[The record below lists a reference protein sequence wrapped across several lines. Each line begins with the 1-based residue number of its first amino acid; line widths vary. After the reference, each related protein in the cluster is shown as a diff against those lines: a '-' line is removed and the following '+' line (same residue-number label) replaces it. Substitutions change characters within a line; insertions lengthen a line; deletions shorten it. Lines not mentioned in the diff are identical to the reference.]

1 MGAVFVKILN
11 MSLTAGWIVLAVL
24 LVRLLFKKK
33 APKALFPILWA
44 LVAVRLIC
52 PVTFESSFSLIR
64 NPEPMTEETLFSEEP
79 ARVEPPT
86 FLGITD
92 PEKEKKFAEDYQT
105 YIDGLEKQSE
115 KVIVSVVSGPIDTEN
130 PDAVDYFI
138 QEIDPEETKLPNEI
152 MEELESHGSY
162 TETTEDGVTNTY
174 TLVHSAEQA
183 GHKPSVYVILGTLW
197 LVGVVGMLFYMLFSY
212 LRIFRKVKESA
223 LYEKNVRRCDS
234 IDSPFILGVI
244 RPRIYLPS
252 DISES
257 DRDYVLAHE
266 RAHLKRL
273 DYIWKPLGFL
283 LLSVYWFHPLLWVAY
298 ILLCKDIEFAC
309 DEKVIKELG
318 IEQKKAYSTALI
330 NCSVSRKMI
339 SACPLA
345 FGENGVKGRIKSVLH
360 YKKPAFWIMI
370 VSVVACTVLA
380 VCFLT
385 NPEKKA
391 ELPKPGDIIT
401 FGTYEQDN
409 VSENGAE
416 PIEWIVVDV
425 FDGTATLLSKY
436 GLDAKPYHEVGTKGI
451 YWADC
456 SLRSWLNSEFFSSAF
471 SEKERKNIISTRLEN
486 HSSSSYN
493 VKDGIVTED
502 KIYLLSI
509 DELYRIFKPEGG
521 IDESEYRSKAGI
533 TTLTAYAKAQG
544 AWEGKTED
552 GTPAGPWLL
561 RTLGV
566 NYTSVCRVD
575 TNGKLSLEVSND
587 YSGCAIRPAMRISL
601 DHAEYE
607 IISGTASEEETENT
621 DASLHTRSGRFVDTV
636 SLTDAKP
643 GYVVEFGVYEQ
654 NKDTNDGAEPIEW
667 YVLDVKDDKALLLSK
682 YVLENMPYHKY
693 EEEIT
698 WKNCTLRE
706 WLNGTFYEN
715 AFNAEEK
722 QRIATTLLENVWNP
736 WNVLAEYEYTE
747 DKVFLPSMEDMLSG
761 DYFYT
766 EKAPESAAFTF
777 DGYFQTDAER
787 MVRGVYEEEQ
797 LTHNASGS
805 VNDFDGMPYAA
816 YWLRASSRV
825 EYRSYDEKKENPYL
839 VVAGISFDGS
849 LDTTAYNTIGNTYY
863 DEKGVRPAI
872 WVELGDLDEIADK
885 NAKKNKENDKKGSL
899 FLSSRLPDRYKY
911 KEVKEALSE
920 YLNHQAYLY
929 PAEHTQEKW
938 ESTFDVYSTTDSKMK
953 RVYLQ
958 VNENGKEM
966 WYLCTP
972 TVYLD
977 EEAPLTILPMD
988 AESVESL
995 LSLGAITHLGTDK
1008 IKMPASSA
1016 PEYHKN
1022 TDVDVVGYKESIA
1035 LICDELCKNG
1045 YLRKDEKEIDVIKLE
1060 AWISEFD
1067 MEKKLYPHAYIIIN
1081 DSFVYET
1088 SFTKYKGLYAS
1099 FCSDNFSKDF
1109 SLQEHFEERIS
1120 YVPEE
1125 FDGRSIVPLASVDK
1139 TQLERVK
1146 SCAVLHYVHEPD
1158 FSVTITVE
1166 GKEITL
1172 PKQNV
1177 EIDVQTDIGIAFVPQ
1192 EIVGDISRYSIYRT
1206 TDGGKNWNPV
1216 VKFETEARELAA
1228 IKVPD
1233 EAHVVC
1239 YFNLIGSTYHS
1250 TCYFSE
1256 DGGVTWT
1263 MPEQADKP
1271 KVDLSDAAVGTS
1283 VIFGSYEQDF
1293 ELENGKEPIEWLV
1306 LDRVEDKVLLLSR
1319 FGLLSELYDLS
1330 EFDSWEDCRARRY
1343 LNEYFYVDAF
1353 SQEERK
1359 RIVKT
1364 ANSTPNMT
1372 GDELVTEEFVFLLSE
1387 SEVLEGKTQD
1397 GTPYFKDDAARM
1409 TLPTPRKS
1417 SAWIYSNCE
1426 SSWWGNINVNWLLR
1440 AGEDKMYNSW
1450 VNEDGTVNKDS
1461 DYIDYDSIGV
1471 LTRPAIWVD
1480 LSGLSG
1486 NSTGSSVEKEDT
1498 QSVTGPLVAAIETTD
1513 ISIAIGDEYAA
1524 YLDEDGKVHVLY
1536 DTSYRSDNDTV
1547 GATGG
1552 IDTSKTYKA
1561 LGTDSY
1567 RLVAIDEDGK
1577 LSVSYH
1583 MTAEE
1588 LTEYCNQVAKDA
1600 ADNGG
1605 TYGLGGPQDGIARD
1619 FEEMSGVRQVFSTYP
1634 YSGYTALCDD
1644 GYVYPRSKGTEPFAD
1659 IVQIAEANGHIM
1671 GLKADGTLVMTEVSD
1686 VLRKKKLESWPE
1698 KLKQIAAGYNFFVG
1712 LKLDGTVISEGVEQ
1726 EYLINTIEQW
1736 SGIVKIAVANE
1747 TVVGLKGDGTVVA
1760 VCPARSDKG
1769 QCEVDDW
1776 TNVIAVNTNGSVTIG
1791 ITKDGT
1797 VLMVGDVPEIV
1808 KNLPERYNYE
1818 EIKSVFLEYLNHQAW
1833 LYPSQYPQESYT
1845 CTYELYSSAKDV
1857 NTKYVYLKTVIKD
1870 TEYWVEFKPEKYY
1883 VATSPTRIV
1892 AQRTDIM
1899 RERLENGEIVSIGS
1913 DKVYVP
1919 ATKKPAYGNPVDLTN
1934 EISSIYSDL
1943 KRNGYRDNLK
1953 IEVIVSEHD
1962 LEKNL
1967 YPYTYLIIND
1977 SEVFETSFGELE
1989 GNLYSFSMMF
1999 FYGNYSKDYTIDY
2012 TDGWMDVFDGHGIK
2026 PLDAIDKMQF
2036 ERVKACAVIHQI
2048 YTGNSTETFL
2058 IDGQPIEIG
2067 SPNLGMNEAIGV
2079 RIAFLPQEA
2088 AAGSVYYNIYR
2099 SDDRGNSWRMVA
2111 EDFVTSEGDIARIL
2125 IPEKDTVVCWFEISG
2140 TTSQSSCFVSEDG
2153 GITWKDAPYTSKPNS
2168 FTYDPQKDRS
2178 IIFGAYEQ
2186 DGDYNNGK
2194 EPLEWLVLDRDGDR
2208 ALLLSKYGIET
2219 LLWDKDKVLEPWK
2232 VDDLYWMMNRTLYED
2247 AFSAKER
2254 AVLIQTNPI
2263 KHESLDEY
2271 PYGMLQYPGYTFLLE
2286 TDDVLY
2292 GQGQDETRYFRT
2304 EESRITIPTAYAAEK
2319 GAWLDKN
2326 VMFTD
2331 VAVPWIVTVT
2341 GTTDGDFSEVQFARV
2356 MPDGSISFEE
2366 EAIKEQH
2373 VLIRPA
2379 IWVDVTKLS
2388 KP

>member
-1 MGAVFVKILN
+1 M
-11 MSLTAGWIVLAVL
+11 
-24 LVRLLFKKK
+24 
-33 APKALFPILWA
+33 
-44 LVAVRLIC
+44 
-52 PVTFESSFSLIR
+52 
-64 NPEPMTEETLFSEEP
+64 
-79 ARVEPPT
+79 
-86 FLGITD
+86 D
-92 PEKEKKFAEDYQT
+92 
-105 YIDGLEKQSE
+105 KQSE
-115 KVIVSVVSGPIDTEN
+115 KVIVSVVSGPLDTEN

-183 GHKPSVYVILGTLW
+183 SHKPSVYVILGTLW
-197 LVGVVGMLFYMLFSY
+197 FVGVAGMLFYMLFSY
-212 LRIFRKVKESA
+212 LRVYRKVKESA

-244 RPRIYLPS
+244 CPKIYLPS
-252 DISES
+252 DINAE
-257 DRDYVLAHE
+257 DREFVLAHE
-266 RAHLKRL
+266 RAHLKRF
-273 DYIWKPLGFL
+273 DHIWKPLEFL
-283 LLSVYWFHPLLWVAY
+283 LLSIYWFHPLLWVAY
-298 ILLCKDIEFAC
+298 ILLCKDIEYAC

-318 IEQKKAYSTALI
+318 AERKKAYSTALI

-345 FGENGVKGRIKSVLH
+345 FGENGVKGRVKSVLH
-360 YKKPAFWIMI
+360 YKKPAFWII
-370 VSVVACTVLA
+370 IASVVVCTVLA

-385 NPEKKA
+385 DPERKA

-401 FGTYEQDN
+401 FGSYEQDN

-425 FDGTATLLSKY
+425 FDGKATLLSKY
-436 GLDAKPYHEVGTKGI
+436 GLDAKPFHEDGTKGI

-456 SLRSWLNSEFFSSAF
+456 SLRSWLNSEFFTTAF
-471 SEKERKNIISTRLEN
+471 SEKERKNIITTRLDN
-486 HSSSSYN
+486 HSSASYN
-493 VKDGIVTED
+493 VKDGTVTED

-509 DELYRIFKPEGG
+509 DELYRIFKPEAG

-552 GTPAGPWLL
+552 GTTAGPWLL

-566 NYTSVCRVD
+566 NYTSVCRVNTYGELD
-575 TNGKLSLEVSND
+575 HEVSND
-587 YSGCAIRPAMRISL
+587 YSGCALRPAMRISL
-601 DHAEYE
+601 DSAKYE
-607 IISGTASEEETENT
+607 IVSSATEPETENT
-621 DASLHTRSGRFVDTV
+621 ESVSYTRNGRFVDTV

-643 GYVVEFGVYEQ
+643 GYVVEFGTYEQ
-654 NKDTNDGAEPIEW
+654 NQDTTDGTEPIEW
-667 YVLDVKDDKALLLSK
+667 YVLDVKDGKALLLSK
-682 YVLENMPYHKY
+682 YILENMPYHKY
-693 EEEIT
+693 EEEIS
-698 WKNCTLRE
+698 WENCTLRE
-706 WLNGTFYEN
+706 WLNETFYN
-715 AFNAEEK
+715 SAFNAEEK

-787 MVRGVYEEEQ
+787 MARGVYEEEQ
-797 LTHNASGS
+797 TTYHASGY
-805 VNDFDGMPYAA
+805 VNDFDGMPYGA

-849 LDTTAYNTIGNTYY
+849 LDTTAYNTIGNSHY

-872 WVELGDLDEIADK
+872 WVELGDLDEIAEK

-911 KEVKEALSE
+911 KEVKEALAE
-920 YLNHQAYLY
+920 YLNHQTYLY

-938 ESTFDVYSTTDSKMK
+938 ESSFDVYSTTDSKMK

-958 VNENGKEM
+958 INENGKEL

-995 LSLGAITHLGTDK
+995 LSLGAISHLGTDK
-1008 IKMPASSA
+1008 IKVPATSA

-1022 TDVDVVGYKESIA
+1022 IDVNVVGYKESIA
-1035 LICDELCKNG
+1035 LICEELCKNG

-1125 FDGRSIVPLASVDK
+1125 FDGRSIVPLAYVDK

-1177 EIDVQTDIGIAFVPQ
+1177 EIDEQTDIGIVFVPQ
-1192 EIVGDISRYSIYRT
+1192 GTVGDISRYSIYRT
-1206 TDGGKNWNPV
+1206 TDGGESWLQV
-1216 VKFETEARELAA
+1216 SDTFETRAKEIAA
-1228 IKVPD
+1228 IKLPT
-1233 EAHVVC
+1233 EERVVC
-1239 YFNLIGSTYHS
+1239 YFNRIGTTLQSS
-1250 TCYFSE
+1250 CYFSE
-1256 DGGVTWT
+1256 DGGVTWS

-1271 KVDLSDAAVGTS
+1271 KVDLADAAVGTS
-1283 VIFGSYEQDF
+1283 VIFGAYEQDF

-1306 LDRVEDKVLLLSR
+1306 LDRVGDKVLLLSR

-1330 EFDSWEDCRARRY
+1330 EFDSWEDSWARRY

-1353 SQEERK
+1353 SPEERK
-1359 RIVKT
+1359 RIAKT
-1364 ANSTPNMT
+1364 ANTTPNVT

-1409 TLPTPRKS
+1409 TLPTPMRS

-1426 SSWWGNINVNWLLR
+1426 SSWWGDINAHWLLR
-1440 AGEDKMYNSW
+1440 AGEDKMYDSW
-1450 VNEDGTVNKDS
+1450 VNADGTVNKDR

-1486 NSTGSSVEKEDT
+1486 NSTGSLEEKKDM
-1498 QSVTGPLVAAIETTD
+1498 QSVTGPLVEAIETTD
-1513 ISIAIGDEYAA
+1513 ISIAIGDKYAA
-1524 YLDEDGKVHVLY
+1524 YLDEDGKLHVLY
-1536 DTSYRSDNDTV
+1536 DVSVTDEYDTV
-1547 GATGG
+1547 GATRG
-1552 IDTSKTYKA
+1552 IDTTKTYKA
-1561 LGTDSY
+1561 LGTDPY
-1567 RLVAIDEDGK
+1567 CLVAIDEEGK

-1583 MTAEE
+1583 MTVEE
-1588 LTEYCNQVAKDA
+1588 LSEYTRKAGEA
-1600 ADNGG
+1600 AMAAGG
-1605 TYGLGGPQDGIARD
+1605 TYGLGGPQSWIAKD
-1619 FEEMSGVRQVFSTYP
+1619 FEKMTGVKQIFSTYP
-1634 YSGYTALCDD
+1634 YSTYTALFDD
-1644 GYVYPRSKGTEPFAD
+1644 GTVFHYGIRED
-1659 IVQIAEANGHIM
+1659 INELEQITDNANGVVA
-1671 GLKADGTLVMTEVSD
+1671 GLKADGTLVMTEVND
-1686 VLRKKKLESWPE
+1686 IFRKEKLDTWPE
-1698 KLKQIAAGYNFFVG
+1698 KLKQIDAGYNFLVG
-1712 LKLDGTVISEGVEQ
+1712 LKTDGTVISEGVEQ
-1726 EYLINTIEQW
+1726 EYMINTVEKW

-1776 TNVIAVNTNGSVTIG
+1776 TDVIAVNTNGSVTVG
-1791 ITKDGT
+1791 ITKDGK
-1797 VLMVGDVPEIV
+1797 VLMTGDVPEIV
-1808 KNLPERYNYE
+1808 KELPERYNYE

-1833 LYPSQYPQESYT
+1833 LYPSEYPQGSYT
-1845 CTYELYSSAKDV
+1845 CTYELYSSTKDV
-1857 NTKYVYLKTVIKD
+1857 KTKYVYLKTVIND

-1892 AQRTDIM
+1892 AQRTDM
-1899 RERLENGEIVSIGS
+1899 MKESLENGELVSIGS

-1919 ATKKPAYGNPVDLTN
+1919 TTTKPAYGNPVDLTDA
-1934 EISSIYSDL
+1934 ISSIYSDL

-1953 IEVIVSEHD
+1953 IEIIVSEHD

-1967 YPYTYLIIND
+1967 YPYAYLIIND

-1989 GNLYSFSMMF
+1989 GNLHSFSQMF
-1999 FYGNYSKDYTIDY
+1999 FYGNYSKDYTIEY
-2012 TDGWMDVFDGHGIK
+2012 GDGWPDVFDGHGIK
-2026 PLDAIDKMQF
+2026 PLDAIDKKQF

-2048 YTGNSTETFL
+2048 YKGNSTETFL
-2058 IDGQPIEIG
+2058 IDGQAIEIG
-2067 SPNLGMNEAIGV
+2067 SPNLGINEAIGV

-2111 EDFVTSEGDIARIL
+2111 EDFSIAEGGIARIL

-2140 TTSQSSCFVSEDG
+2140 TTSHSSCFVSEDG
-2153 GITWKDAPYTSKPNS
+2153 GVTWNHAPYVSKPNS
-2168 FTYDPQKDRS
+2168 FTYDPQINS
-2178 IIFGAYEQ
+2178 SVIFGAYEQ
-2186 DGDYNNGK
+2186 DGDYSNGK
-2194 EPLEWLVLDRDGDR
+2194 EPLEWIVLDRDNDR

-2219 LLWDKDKVLEPWK
+2219 LLWDKDKTLESWE
-2232 VDDLYWMMNRTLYED
+2232 VDDLYWMMNRTLYEGG
-2247 AFSAKER
+2247 FSAKER
-2254 AVLIQTNPI
+2254 AALIQTNPM
-2263 KHESLDEY
+2263 KHESLAEY
-2271 PYGMLQYPGYTFLLE
+2271 PYRRLQYPGYTFLLE
-2286 TDDVLY
+2286 TDDVLF
-2292 GQGQDETRYFRT
+2292 GQGQDETKYFRT
-2304 EESRITIPTAYAAEK
+2304 EESRITIPTAYAAQK

-2326 VMFTD
+2326 VTFTD

-2341 GTTDGDFSEVQFARV
+2341 GTADGDFSEVKFARV
-2356 MPDGSISFEE
+2356 MPDGSISYEE
-2366 EAIKEQH
+2366 EAIKEQY

-2388 KP
+2388 KPDWMN